1 MNRAQHL
8 RLGLNC
14 LVSLPLLRGASPLV
28 PGPLIP
34 VPKLSDLSRCMQV
47 IFNDVCV
54 AWLTDQLPAASACVC
69 VSCTGGVIVPL
80 GQETVNAV
88 SQRKTY

>member
-8 RLGLNC
+8 RLGLSC
-14 LVSLPLLRGASPLV
+14 PSCEALSPLV

-54 AWLTDQLPAASACVC
+54 AWLFDQLPAASACVSHASV
-69 VSCTGGVIVPL
+69 VSLFPL
-80 GQETVNAV
+80 AK
-88 SQRKTY
+88 RR

>member
-34 VPKLSDLSRCMQV
+34 VPKPSDLSRCMQV

-54 AWLTDQLPAASACVC
+54 AWLLINYRPRVRACVSHAPV
-69 VSCTGGVIVPL
+69 VSLFPL
-80 GQETVNAV
+80 AK
-88 SQRKTY
+88 RR